1 MAFAHALE
9 NASMERDASCARMD
23 AVHQDYSA

>member
-1 MAFAHALE
+1 MSFAHVLE

-23 AVHQDYSA
+23 AVHRDYSA